1 MTRIAFIGLGNI
13 GFPLAQNLLAAGHDM
28 NVYDLDSSKAAPL
41 AAGGARVAGSLG
53 DAIRAAEVVVTSL
66 PGPRETKAVFEAPDG
81 LLARMT
87 AGQAWIEMSTTDA
100 AQLESF
106 ASQLAARGI
115 DVLEAPVTGGVVN
128 AYKGAI
134 TIFVSGAAAAYD
146 RHRPLFD
153 PLAAHVIYLGAL
165 GNALVVKLISNML
178 AFIHGCALGEGL
190 LLGTK
195 AGIPAAALLEALR
208 HSYAG
213 SFVADV
219 DGPRVL
225 AGTYDSAFALDLA
238 LKDQRLTHGIAS
250 DLNVPLELSALAT
263 AALERAKARWGGDAD
278 CLLSIKGVYEGLG

>member
-13 GFPLAQNLLAAGHDM
+13 GFPMAQNLVLAGHEM
-28 NVYDLDSSKAAPL
+28 TVYDLDRSKAARL
-41 AAGGARVAGSLG
+41 VAKGARLRESLG
-53 DAIRAAEVVVTSL
+53 EAIAGAEVVVTSL
-66 PGPRETKAVFEAPDG
+66 PGPRETKAVFEAADG
-81 LLARMT
+81 LLATMA
-87 AGQAWIEMSTTDA
+87 AGQTWIEMSTTDA
-100 AQLESF
+100 TQLESF
-106 ASQLAARGI
+106 ASQLAARGVE
-115 DVLEAPVTGGVVN
+115 VLEAPVTGGVVN

-134 TIFVSGAAAAYD
+134 TIFVSGDAATYE

-165 GNALVVKLISNML
+165 GNALVAKLISNML
-178 AFIHGCALGEGL
+178 AFIHGCALGEGM

-195 AGIPAAALLEALR
+195 AGIPPAALLEALR

-238 LKDQRLTHGIAS
+238 LKDQRLTHSIAA